1 MGELILGAIVVFI
14 VFKVY
19 FKIERAILRS
29 KSPVVNGAVNIAGAL
44 SALYLAKTVIKKIMK
59 D

>member
-29 KSPVVNGAVNIAGAL
+29 KNPIVHGVVNIAGAI
-44 SALYLAKTVIKKIMK
+44 SAIYLTKTIIEKMKK
-59 D
+59 